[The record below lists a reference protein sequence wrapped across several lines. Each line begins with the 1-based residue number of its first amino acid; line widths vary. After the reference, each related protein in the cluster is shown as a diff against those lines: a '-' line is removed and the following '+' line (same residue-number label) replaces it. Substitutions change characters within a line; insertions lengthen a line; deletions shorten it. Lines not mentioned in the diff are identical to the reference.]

1 MLFTGKGILP
11 RSKEFIAKLQH
22 LEKSLKKIKLAFFT
36 LEGQSRKSLHLK
48 IQNGKRGLRSSA
60 KAIPSGRDFL

>member
-11 RSKEFIAKLQH
+11 RSKELLSKYENI
-22 LEKSLKKIKLAFFT
+22 EKNIKKIKLAFFT

-60 KAIPSGRDFL
+60 KTIPSGRDFL